1 MVMELHQLRY
11 VLAVV
16 DEGTFTAA
24 AGAVRISQSGVSAQ
38 IAKLERELG
47 VSLLERTT
55 RRVTPTAAG
64 DHLIPAIRAAVA
76 AVDAIG
82 ETASA
87 IRGVVAGRLRVG
99 TVGGLGWPPVFDAL
113 AALHTAHPALD
124 ISVAEDAAVPLI
136 DRVRA
141 GEIDVAVA
149 VWTGEAPAHLE
160 SVTVVDDALAVWV
173 TPDHP
178 WAQRD
183 TVGPAELADADV
195 IALPDGSGARAA
207 LDAVLGGAATRRRPR
222 WEVATPASALALA
235 ARGLGVAVLSET
247 TGRGTAGLVAVRV
260 DDPRARSSLGIVWRA
275 DPAPATR
282 ALLDRLLPGANGS

>member
-1 MVMELHQLRY
+1 MELHQLRY

-24 AGAVRISQSGVSAQ
+24 ADAVRISQSGVSAQ

-47 VSLLERTT
+47 VSLLERST

-64 DHLIPAIRAAVA
+64 DHLIPVIRAAVD
-76 AVDAIG
+76 AVDAVRD
-82 ETASA
+82 TASA

-113 AALHTAHPALD
+113 ADLHTAHPGLD
-124 ISVAEDAAVPLI
+124 ISVVESAAVPLI
-136 DRVRA
+136 ERVRA
-141 GEIDVAVA
+141 GEIDLAVA
-149 VWTGEAPAHLE
+149 AWTGEGPAGLE

-178 WAQRD
+178 WAGRD
-183 TVGPAELADADV
+183 SVGPAELTDADV
-195 IALPDGSGARAA
+195 ITLPEGSGARAA
-207 LDAVLGGAATRRRPR
+207 LDTVLGGATTRRRPR
-222 WEVATPASALALA
+222 WEVATPATALALA

-247 TGRGTAGLVAVRV
+247 TGRHATDLVAVRI
-260 DDPRARSSLGIVWRA
+260 DDARARSSLGIVWR
-275 DPAPATR
+275 DEPTPATR
-282 ALLDRLLPGANGS
+282 ALLDQLLPATDAS